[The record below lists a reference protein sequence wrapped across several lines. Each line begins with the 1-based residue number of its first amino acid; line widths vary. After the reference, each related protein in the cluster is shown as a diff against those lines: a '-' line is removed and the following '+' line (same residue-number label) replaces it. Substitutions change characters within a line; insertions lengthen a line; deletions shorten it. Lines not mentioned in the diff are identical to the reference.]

1 MELVDYEVFKQPFYR
16 DYINDYNDI
25 AGQSKVMPSYG
36 NNPDPVALKA
46 ELTDKAQQA
55 KTDFSEAFNAFKVEK
70 ENALNEQKAAA
81 VPQLQYTDAN
91 AETLRRMDIA
101 TAAKVMEP
109 TELLD
114 ALEQATESATVDTF
128 AINTYKAELKPYRNN
143 GAYSERYANIIT
155 GEAQRTQAK
164 VNQNADYQQALDEY
178 RRANGFPA
186 DFATNPWRI
195 DNGVL
200 DAAPIDLLTVI
211 NGNVT
216 RYAASLKAFN
226 KSLA

>member
-1 MELVDYEVFKQPFYR
+1 MELVDYEVFKQPFYH
-16 DYINDYNDI
+16 DYMNSYNDI
-25 AGQSKVMPSYG
+25 VGQSKVMPSYG

-55 KTDFSEAFNAFKVEK
+55 KADFSEAFNAFKVEK
-70 ENALNEQKAAA
+70 ENALNEQEAAA
-81 VPQLQYTDAN
+81 VPHLEYADAN

-114 ALEQATESATVDTF
+114 ALEQATEAATVDTF

-143 GAYSERYANIIT
+143 SAYSERYNNIVT

-178 RRANGFPA
+178 QRANSFPVA
-186 DFATNPWRI
+186 FDTNPWRI

-200 DAAPIDLLTVI
+200 DCAPIDLLNVI

-216 RYAASLKAFN
+216 RYAASLKNFN

>member
-1 MELVDYEVFKQPFYR
+1 MELVDYEVFKQPFYH
-16 DYINDYNDI
+16 DYLNNYNDI
-25 AGQSKVMPSYG
+25 MEQSKVMPSYG

-46 ELTDKAQQA
+46 ELTDKAEKA
-55 KTDFSEAFNAFKVEK
+55 KADFAEAFNAFKADK
-70 ENALNEQKAAA
+70 ESALNEQKAAA
-81 VPQLQYTDAN
+81 VPHLEYTDATS
-91 AETLRRMDIA
+91 EMLRRMDIE

-114 ALEQATESATVDTF
+114 ALEQATEAATVDTF

-143 GAYSERYANIIT
+143 SAYSERYANIIT

-164 VNQNADYQQALDEY
+164 MNHSADYQQALDEY
-178 RRANGFPA
+178 DRAASLPA
-186 DFATNPWRI
+186 SFTANPWRI
-195 DNGVL
+195 DNGAL
-200 DAAPIDLLTVI
+200 DAAPIDLMNVI

-216 RYAASLKAFN
+216 RYVASLKNFN